1 MQIFVFRF
9 ANKMGFSAFFI
20 VYMRFFSY
28 LCSDFEKTMYIHLD
42 CNNFFVSCELVSRPE
57 LKGTPVVVANDNGN
71 NGGIILALNPEAKAV
86 GLKRGNPLF
95 QVTQII
101 EQKHVTVI
109 DVHHHLYH
117 EVSHHIMD
125 KVRQTE
131 MVLDFVQYSVD
142 EFFGFMPEDD
152 PTLLREYLHTLK
164 DLILRE
170 TGIPVSCGAGLSYTL
185 AKTATWFAKRYPAY
199 KGICIMP
206 ADKRETALAKVPIKE
221 VWGIGRRSI
230 KPIEQQGVVTALDYT
245 HLPEAWVNRQFGV
258 VGVRTW
264 KELNGIPSITLAS
277 HERQKSIMYSRTF
290 AHMTNSKTVLLRELS
305 NYASAAAR
313 KLREQGSLC
322 RTITVFVATNRHR
335 TDLPQYNTDETIKL
349 STATDDSTQIIQ
361 AVTRLMDK
369 LFRINYQYKQAG
381 VILGQLQHNQGVQ
394 LDLFATDQVNEQAKQ
409 KRLMQAIDGI
419 NKRFGSNQ
427 IHFAIQGTEA
437 DQSEQPAGF
446 MRPHRIDEEE

>member
-1 MQIFVFRF
+1 M
-9 ANKMGFSAFFI
+9 
-20 VYMRFFSY
+20 Y
-28 LCSDFEKTMYIHLD
+28 LCSGFGKAMFIHLD

-101 EQKHVTVI
+101 EQQHVTVI

-117 EVSHHIMD
+117 EVSRHIMD
-125 KVRQTE
+125 EVRQTE

-142 EFFGFMPEDD
+142 EFFGEMPDDD
-152 PTLLREYLHTLK
+152 PTRLRGYLQQLK
-164 DLILRE
+164 DLILDK

-185 AKTATWFAKRYPAY
+185 AKTATWFAKHYPAY
-199 KGICIMP
+199 HGICIMP
-206 ADKRETALAKVPIKE
+206 ADKREKALAQVPVKE

-230 KPIEQQGVVTALDYT
+230 KKIEEAGVKTALDYSRR
-245 HLPEAWVNRQFGV
+245 PEAWVNRLFGV
-258 VGVRTW
+258 TGVRTW
-264 KELNGIPSITLAS
+264 KELNGIPAITIAS

-290 AHMTNSKTVLLRELS
+290 AHMTNSKAVLLRELS
-305 NYASAAAR
+305 NYASAATR
-313 KLREQGSLC
+313 RLREQQSLC
-322 RTITVFVATNRHR
+322 QTVTLFLATNRHR
-335 TDLPQYNTDETIKL
+335 ADLAQYYADDTVKL
-349 STATDDSTQIIQ
+349 STATDDSTQIIH
-361 AVTRLMDK
+361 AVTLLLDRL
-369 LFRINYQYKQAG
+369 FQENYQYKQAG
-381 VILGQLQHNQGVQ
+381 VILGQLQHADAVQ
-394 LDLFATDQVNEQAKQ
+394 LDLFAPNQVDETTKQ

-419 NKRFGSNQ
+419 NKRFGTNQ

-446 MRPHRIDEEE
+446 MRPHKIEENG

>member
-1 MQIFVFRF
+1 
-9 ANKMGFSAFFI
+9 
-20 VYMRFFSY
+20 
-28 LCSDFEKTMYIHLD
+28 MYIHLD

-71 NGGIILALNPEAKAV
+71 NGGIILALNAEAKAV

-95 QVTQII
+95 QVTEILEKKQ
-101 EQKHVTVI
+101 VTVI

-117 EVSHHIMD
+117 DVSRHIMD
-125 KVRQTE
+125 EVRKTE

-152 PTLLREYLHTLK
+152 PTLLREYLQTLK
-164 DLILRE
+164 DLIMRT

-185 AKTATWFAKRYPAY
+185 AKTATWFAKHYPAY
-199 KGICIMP
+199 QGICIMP
-206 ADKRETALAKVPIKE
+206 ADKREQALAKVPVKD

-230 KPIEQQGVVTALDYT
+230 KKIEARGIKTALDYT
-245 HLPEAWVNRQFGV
+245 QQPEAWINRQFGV
-258 VGVRTW
+258 TGVRTW
-264 KELNGIPSITLAS
+264 KELKGVPAITLAS

-290 AHMTNSKTVLLRELS
+290 AHMTSSKTILMRELS
-305 NYASAAAR
+305 NYASAATR
-313 KLREQGSLC
+313 RMREQGSLC
-322 RTITVFVATNRHR
+322 QTVTLFLATNRHR
-335 TDLPQYNTDETIKL
+335 TDLPQYYADDTIRL
-349 STATDDSTQIIQ
+349 STATDDSAQVIQ
-361 AVTRLMDK
+361 AVTVLLDRLYK
-369 LFRINYQYKQAG
+369 ESYQYKQAG
-381 VILGQLQHNQGVQ
+381 VILGQLQDNKGVQ
-394 LDLFATDQVNEQAKQ
+394 LDLFAPNQVDETTKQ

-446 MRPHRIDEEE
+446 MRPHKIEEK

>member
-1 MQIFVFRF
+1 
-9 ANKMGFSAFFI
+9 
-20 VYMRFFSY
+20 
-28 LCSDFEKTMYIHLD
+28 MYIHLD

-71 NGGIILALNPEAKAV
+71 NGGIILALNAEAKAV

-95 QVTQII
+95 QVSQII
-101 EQKHVTVI
+101 EAKQVTVI

-117 EVSHHIMD
+117 EVSQHIMD
-125 KVRQTE
+125 EVRKTE

-152 PTLLREYLHTLK
+152 PTLLREYLQKLK
-164 DLILRE
+164 NLILRE

-199 KGICIMP
+199 QGICIMP
-206 ADKRETALAKVPIKE
+206 GEARERALAKVPVKD
-221 VWGIGRRSI
+221 VWGIGRRSF
-230 KPIEQQGVVTALDYT
+230 KKIEARGVQTALDYSRQ
-245 HLPEAWVNRQFGV
+245 PESWVNKQFGIT
-258 VGVRTW
+258 GVRTW
-264 KELNGIPSITLAS
+264 KELKGVPAITLAS

-290 AHMTNSKTVLLRELS
+290 AHMTDSRTVLLRELS
-305 NYASAAAR
+305 NYASAATR
-313 KLREQGSLC
+313 RLREQGSLC
-322 RTITVFVATNRHR
+322 QTVSVFLTTNRHR
-335 TDLPQYNTDETIKL
+335 TDLPQYYADDTIRL
-349 STATDDSTQIIQ
+349 STPTEDSAQVIQ
-361 AVTRLMDK
+361 AVTVLLD
-369 LFRINYQYKQAG
+369 RIYKESYQYKQAG

-394 LDLFATDQVNEQAKQ
+394 LDLFAPDQVNEQAKQ

-419 NKRFGSNQ
+419 NKRFGKNQ

-446 MRPHRIDEEE
+446 MRPHKIDEN

>member
-1 MQIFVFRF
+1 
-9 ANKMGFSAFFI
+9 
-20 VYMRFFSY
+20 
-28 LCSDFEKTMYIHLD
+28 MYIHLD

-71 NGGIILALNPEAKAV
+71 NGGIILALNAEAKAV

-95 QVTQII
+95 QVTEILEKKQ
-101 EQKHVTVI
+101 VTVI

-117 EVSHHIMD
+117 EVSHRIMD
-125 KVRQTE
+125 EVRQTE

-152 PTLLREYLHTLK
+152 PTLLREYLQKLK
-164 DLILRE
+164 DLILRT

-185 AKTATWFAKRYPAY
+185 AKTATWFAKHYPAY
-199 KGICIMP
+199 QGICIMP
-206 ADKRETALAKVPIKE
+206 ADKREQALTKVPVKD

-230 KPIEQQGVVTALDYT
+230 KKIEARGIKTALDYT
-245 HLPEAWVNRQFGV
+245 RQPEAWVNRQFGV
-258 VGVRTW
+258 TGVRTW
-264 KELNGIPSITLAS
+264 KELKGVPAITLAS

-290 AHMTNSKTVLLRELS
+290 AHMTSSKTILMRELS
-305 NYASAAAR
+305 NYASAATR
-313 KLREQGSLC
+313 RMREQGSLC
-322 RTITVFVATNRHR
+322 QTVTLFLATNRHR
-335 TDLPQYNTDETIKL
+335 TDLPQYYADDTIRL
-349 STATDDSTQIIQ
+349 STATDDSTQVIQ
-361 AVTRLMDK
+361 AVTVLLERLYK
-369 LFRINYQYKQAG
+369 ESYQYKQAG
-381 VILGQLQHNQGVQ
+381 VILGQLQDNKGVQ
-394 LDLFATDQVNEQAKQ
+394 LDLFAPNQVDETTKQ

-446 MRPHRIDEEE
+446 MRPHKIEEK